1 MWWNSSWAVSN
12 PERWSVKVLHSICQ
26 QVWKTQ
32 QWPQDWKRSV
42 FTPIPKKGNPKEC
55 SNYRTIALISHAS
68 KLMLNILQSRLQQ
81 YVNRE
86 LLDVQAGF
94 RKGRGTRDQ
103 IANIH
108 QIIDKVREFQK
119 NLYFCF
125 IDYAKDFVWITTNC
139 GKFYKRWEHQT
150 TLTTSWEICMQVRKQ
165 QLELDIEKQTGS
177 KSGKKYVKVVYCN
190 PAYVTYIQSTSCE
203 MLGWRKHKLESRCRV
218 KYQ

>member
-1 MWWNSSWAVSN
+1 MDLTEAEDIQKRWQEYTEELYKKDLHDPDNHNGVITHLEPDILECEVKWALEGISTNKASGCDGILV
-12 PERWSVKVLHSICQ
+12 ELFQILKDDAVKVLHSICQ

-32 QWPQDWKRSV
+32 QLPQDWKRSV

-125 IDYAKDFVWITTNC
+125 IDYAKDFDCVD
-139 GKFYKRWEHQT
+139 H
-150 TLTTSWEICMQVRKQ
+150 
-165 QLELDIEKQTGS
+165 
-177 KSGKKYVKVVYCN
+177 
-190 PAYVTYIQSTSCE
+190 
-203 MLGWRKHKLESRCRV
+203 HKL
-218 KYQ
+218 